1 MQKAP
6 IELTQSEPVIE
17 AASDTY
23 MPAAI
28 AKNDLHFPTQIA
40 QTDSAQNNSP
50 MIAPIQPAAPLSALD
65 IAAIIW
71 LAGMAVFAG
80 VMLTGNAL
88 FLRRVQRN
96 RDYNTPEFITLLNEC
111 KQTLHLDKYIRVI
124 RASETGTAAVYG
136 IFRPILLISPS
147 SFEALSKAQ
156 QRHVLLHELS
166 HIRRRDTLICAGAT
180 LLNIIH
186 WFNPLV
192 WIVFAL
198 MRRDIEVQCDAHVF
212 RGLPSAERA
221 DYAGTL
227 LKLAGPV
234 QVPRLAPALFI
245 SKANIKRRII
255 MVVKQSKRSVLY
267 TAMTLLLTMVVAV
280 TGCTTA
286 VDKTEEAPSPEPTQ
300 AVQAKAEEDI
310 VIPEDYSII
319 GSSWLEYSES
329 KDEGHVANIEKAV
342 ALLNGATIG
351 YGAENPFSLA
361 DKLGTVTAENGW
373 QTAPSSYIVTTSIG
387 VSMFLT
393 SSSSI
398 ASFDESELIV
408 GGGINIV
415 TDAIRFAA
423 DDAGLAASQTDDS
436 DPFNIIIEND
446 ACKSGVILKLK
457 TNKNMIFAEF
467 YADKE
472 SAEVSSVEPDL
483 MSSFTID
490 NSKHDN
496 ANRME
501 NIRIAAGMINGIVI
515 KPGETISLNEILGP
529 RNSMTAETVGW
540 KEAAGIDGGAFTMQ
554 FGGGLCAVSSALYNA
569 AIRAE
574 LEIVDATHSTIPSD
588 YIDGGLDAAIST
600 PSPNLIIKN
609 PYDTDVTIEATL
621 DDVLLTV
628 EVYGPSMAY
637 IVDFRS
643 EEVDKDEETPEN
655 VYCYNTD
662 TAPDGTRIA
671 PGESYAYS
679 LSRARRTYN
688 VYKTRYDL
696 DGNEIDTVL
705 YEKAVFRPIQGV
717 IYVNGPDP
725 NEPAS

>member
-1 MQKAP
+1 
-6 IELTQSEPVIE
+6 
-17 AASDTY
+17 
-23 MPAAI
+23 
-28 AKNDLHFPTQIA
+28 
-40 QTDSAQNNSP
+40 
-50 MIAPIQPAAPLSALD
+50 
-65 IAAIIW
+65 
-71 LAGMAVFAG
+71 VFAG

-212 RGLPSAERA
+212 RGLPSADRA

-234 QVPRLAPALFI
+234 QAPKLAPALFI
-245 SKANIKRRII
+245 SKANMKRRIV
-255 MVVKQSKRSVLY
+255 MVVKQSKRSVLF
-267 TAMTLLLTMVVAV
+267 TAMTLLLTVIVAV

-286 VDKTEEAPSPEPTQ
+286 VDKPEEVPSPEPMEAAQTDGNT
-300 AVQAKAEEDI
+300 AATN
-310 VIPEDYSII
+310 IPEDYKLLTSYSVDYSACADNKALESNIKKAAALLD
-319 GSSWLEYSES
+319 GMKFPLDKYTEVTNTFEVLNSEREWQEAPWSSWENVLVFNRIHTQE
-329 KDEGHVANIEKAV
+329 DINNIIRNTIDTQIGGGIEFVSIAV
-342 ALLNGATIG
+342 HDAAMEAGFFAISGWYDKEIYNGG
-351 YGAENPFSLA
+351 FSLINKGYK
-361 DKLGTVTAENGW
+361 DDVILSLKIEDNK
-373 QTAPSSYIVTTSIG
+373 I
-387 VSMFLT
+387 
-393 SSSSI
+393 I
-398 ASFDESELIV
+398 ASFYGTDKRLETVPELM
-408 GGGINIV
+408 
-415 TDAIRFAA
+415 A
-423 DDAGLAASQTDDS
+423 
-436 DPFNIIIEND
+436 
-446 ACKSGVILKLK
+446 
-457 TNKNMIFAEF
+457 
-467 YADKE
+467 
-472 SAEVSSVEPDL
+472 
-483 MSSFTID
+483 SFTID

-501 NIRIAAGMINGIVI
+501 NIRIAANMINGIVI

-554 FGGGLCAVSSALYNA
+554 FGGGVCAVSTALYNA